1 MTQTLVI
8 FWDEFVSNHRD
19 IFEASLRIFNG
30 TIHFIYVTAGDFQQ
44 IPPVV
49 KNGKKEE
56 IINALISSSIYWEKF
71 TIFTLTENMRLK
83 TLLTENNVHLYN
95 TQLNYA
101 LDLKRLARNETSD
114 NTIVFDE
121 DEDTKKIGMP
131 NLHYF
136 LDSERDLAIRWIYPN
151 AIFNSTIATKS
162 VVLAATNE
170 CVDIW
175 NQSIQ
180 ELNPNVSVLLQSSN
194 EFCEVDD
201 PHGHL
206 KNMINTNVLKKYDV
220 NGIPPAELQ
229 LKVGDICI
237 VLRAMMG
244 SGIPSNSR
252 VEILE
257 IHQYVIKAKLLLGN
271 NPIVSIPRI
280 KFKFKL
286 EWGVSY
292 YMMRTQFPLRL
303 AYAMTYNK
311 AQSQTLHTVLLD
323 VTEHPFMHGHLY
335 VAASRVRQVNNIK
348 LFIKKENTHEGTEI
362 YTNTGKRIPVV
373 NNVVYQNIL
382 L

>member
-30 TIHFIYVTAGDFQQ
+30 TVHYIYVTAGDFQQ

-49 KNGKKEE
+49 KNGKKQE
-56 IINALISSSIYWEKF
+56 IINALISSSQYWEKF
-71 TIFTLTENMRLK
+71 TIFRLTENMRLK
-83 TLLTENNVHLYN
+83 TLLSTDNVELYN
-95 TQLNYA
+95 TQLEYA
-101 LDLKRLARNETSD
+101 VTLKHLARNENS
-114 NTIVFDE
+114 NTTTEYDKK
-121 DEDTKKIGMP
+121 EDTKKIAMP
-131 NLHYF
+131 NMDYF
-136 LDSERDLAIRWIYPN
+136 VDNERDLAIRWIYPD
-151 AIFNSTIATKS
+151 AIFNSTIATTS
-162 VVLAATNE
+162 VILAATNE
-170 CVDIW
+170 TVDIW
-175 NQSIQ
+175 NKSIQ
-180 ELNPNVSVLLQSSN
+180 ELNPNASVLLRSTN

-252 VEILE
+252 IEILE

-323 VTEHPFMHGHLY
+323 VTEQPFMHGHLY

-348 LFIKKENTHEGTEI
+348 LFIRKEDIHDQTENLSI
-362 YTNTGKRIPVV
+362 TGKCIPVV
-373 NNVVYQNIL
+373 TNVVYQNIL